1 MTTYST
7 ISIDLG
13 LYIDKTYLC
22 MRFFFG
28 IKKVLIDVVLAQLV
42 LASNPNSRSSIV
54 VACPLMDLDRKSK
67 G

>member
-7 ISIDLG
+7 ISIDLD
-13 LYIDKTYLC
+13 LYVDKTYE
-22 MRFFFG
+22 
-28 IKKVLIDVVLAQLV
+28 KALINVVLAQLV